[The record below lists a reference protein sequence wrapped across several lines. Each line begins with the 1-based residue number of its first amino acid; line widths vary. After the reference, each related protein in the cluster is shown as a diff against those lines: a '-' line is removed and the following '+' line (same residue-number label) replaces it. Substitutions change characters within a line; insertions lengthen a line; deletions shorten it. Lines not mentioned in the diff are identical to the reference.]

1 MPAWVTCC
9 GCRGGTDDAGRD
21 RPRVEQAHR
30 GSIADE
36 LIVGKVLAE
45 ADLERATAIAAQ
57 MLYIHLVS
65 GERPDSAT
73 RRYKDGLWASQ
84 FCGLSRSEERCGLKS
99 S

>member
-1 MPAWVTCC
+1 MTQ
-9 GCRGGTDDAGRD
+9 DEID
-21 RPRVEQAHR
+21 REWSGLIG

-65 GERPDSAT
+65 GDRPDSAN
-73 RRYKDGLWASQ
+73 RRYKDGL
-84 FCGLSRSEERCGLKS
+84 
-99 S
+99 

>member
-1 MPAWVTCC
+1 MTQ
-9 GCRGGTDDAGRD
+9 DEID
-21 RPRVEQAHR
+21 REWSRFIG

-65 GERPDSAT
+65 GDRPDPAN
-73 RRYKDGLWASQ
+73 RRYKDGL
-84 FCGLSRSEERCGLKS
+84 
-99 S
+99 